1 MRANQEQN
9 KRKNNKRKL
18 RAEKV
23 QNNKR
28 LKAEKEEI

>member
-18 RAEKV
+18 RGEKV